1 MPHLYHQVFLRARI
15 LWCCFCLLSIQA
27 ESPLLAQM
35 VLGEEEPTSKQV
47 LSTVPFVGFRKTSDE
62 FFDANTSAQR
72 QGIPANLF
80 ISSAQKTKAV
90 MQTLDESG
98 TSASKATLDDLWTA
112 SLTTKQKLAMWPRP
126 KDDKV
131 GWSKDYQGY
140 DPTLFVGLAGTEV
153 FPSKKPA
160 TYMAAINGGGETE
173 WIAADQSAFKTW
185 AKAYRNLYP
194 AWTLPATESQ
204 KRFVQVNDT
213 FASLPKLK
221 SVLRFE
227 TGHVTFGQPQVST
240 PKIQG
245 IEVNARLPKGDL
257 RYAVILAVTFRD
269 LGDIA
274 IRDIAELTF
283 AAVVLEK
290 ALAVALLPLRFDK
303 IVEQEQT
310 LAVPEIKLQY
320 GPAAVSVGKI
330 AEEHIVFKSLKPTVV
345 ASGLQESNFS
355 WSMRDDA
362 IHLGSH
368 RFVAVLQVPKG
379 TSSLI
384 LQLSAR
390 AITSSKYIFWQGQ
403 TIATEPQL
411 ARVQLSPR

>member
-1 MPHLYHQVFLRARI
+1 MVR
-15 LWCCFCLLSIQA
+15 C
-27 ESPLLAQM
+27 SP
-35 VLGEEEPTSKQV
+35 
-47 LSTVPFVGFRKTSDE
+47 
-62 FFDANTSAQR
+62 
-72 QGIPANLF
+72 
-80 ISSAQKTKAV
+80 
-90 MQTLDESG
+90 SG

-274 IRDIAELTF
+274 IRDIAETT
-283 AAVVLEK
+283 AAAANRDQIRSLH
-290 ALAVALLPLRFDK
+290 ALMLGIHQRLRFD
-303 IVEQEQT
+303 VDAT
-310 LAVPEIKLQY
+310 NT
-320 GPAAVSVGKI
+320 GTSAAE
-330 AEEHIVFKSLKPTVV
+330 AF
-345 ASGLQESNFS
+345 ASGHGVC
-355 WSMRDDA
+355 A
-362 IHLGSH
+362 
-368 RFVAVLQVPKG
+368 P
-379 TSSLI
+379 
-384 LQLSAR
+384 AR
-390 AITSSKYIFWQGQ
+390 A
-403 TIATEPQL
+403 ATPPPRRER
-411 ARVQLSPR
+411 AR